1 MFATEKLIKMAL
13 EEDLGSG
20 DVTTLSTVPPDTQA
34 CALIK
39 AKQECVAAGIQVL
52 GLVFRA
58 LDPALKIE
66 ARVADGGRLKVGDP
80 IMVVS
85 GNVISILMAERVAL
99 NFVQR
104 LCGVATLTSRFVAAV
119 EDFPAE
125 IVDTRKTTP
134 GWRSLEKY
142 AVQVGGARNH
152 RHGLFDGILIKDNHI
167 RAAGTIT
174 DASGRTLSGQTVA
187 AFWNSVRHAKPA
199 CIGLNCALGATELRP
214 WLQELSKVAECP
226 VSVHPNAGL
235 PNELGEY
242 DDTPEQ
248 MSAVLAEFAADGLI
262 NLAGG
267 CCGTRPEHIK
277 AIADALSE
285 QQTRTPPKAVPYCRL
300 SGLEPLTLSPDLNF
314 VNVGERTNVTG
325 SAIFSKNVTRR
336 VFAFLRSSIH
346 QI

>member
-20 DVTTLSTVPPDTQA
+20 DVTTLSTVPPGTQA
-34 CALIK
+34 RALIK

-52 GLVFRA
+52 GLVFRT
-58 LDPALKIE
+58 LDPSLKIE
-66 ARVADGGRLKVGDP
+66 ARVADGDRLKVGDP
-80 IMVVS
+80 LMAVS

-104 LCGVATLTSRFVAAV
+104 LCGVATLASRFVAAV

-174 DASGRTLSGQTVA
+174 NAITHAQQLAPHGLKIEVEAADLNEVKEAARSGADIILLDNMDEALLLEAVTFVRDQFPAIKLEASGGIVLENVAQVA
-187 AFWNSVRHAKPA
+187 ASGVDFISVGALTHSAPA
-199 CIGLNCALGATELRP
+199 IDISLDL
-214 WLQELSKVAECP
+214 
-226 VSVHPNAGL
+226 VS
-235 PNELGEY
+235 
-242 DDTPEQ
+242 
-248 MSAVLAEFAADGLI
+248 
-262 NLAGG
+262 
-267 CCGTRPEHIK
+267 
-277 AIADALSE
+277 
-285 QQTRTPPKAVPYCRL
+285 
-300 SGLEPLTLSPDLNF
+300 
-314 VNVGERTNVTG
+314 
-325 SAIFSKNVTRR
+325 
-336 VFAFLRSSIH
+336 
-346 QI
+346 

>member
-20 DVTTLSTVPPDTQA
+20 DVTTLSTVPPGTQA
-34 CALIK
+34 RALIK

-52 GLVFRA
+52 GLVFRT

-66 ARVADGGRLKVGDP
+66 ARVADGDRLKVGDP

-104 LCGVATLTSRFVAAV
+104 LCGIATLTSRFVVAA
-119 EDFPAE
+119 EGFQAE

-174 DASGRTLSGQTVA
+174 DAII
-187 AFWNSVRHAKPA
+187 HAQRLAPH
-199 CIGLNCALGATELRP
+199 GLKIEV
-214 WLQELSKVAECP
+214 E
-226 VSVHPNAGL
+226 
-235 PNELGEY
+235 
-242 DDTPEQ
+242 
-248 MSAVLAEFAADGLI
+248 AADLDEVKEAARSGADIILLDNMDETLLLEAVSFVRDEFPAI
-262 NLAGG
+262 KLEASGG
-267 CCGTRPEHIK
+267 IVLDNVAQAAASGVDFISVGALTHSAP
-277 AIADALSE
+277 AIDISL
-285 QQTRTPPKAVPYCRL
+285 
-300 SGLEPLTLSPDLNF
+300 DL
-314 VNVGERTNVTG
+314 V
-325 SAIFSKNVTRR
+325 S
-336 VFAFLRSSIH
+336 
-346 QI
+346 

>member
-20 DVTTLSTVPPDTQA
+20 DVTTLSTVPPGTQA
-34 CALIK
+34 RALIK
-39 AKQECVAAGIQVL
+39 AKQECVVAGIQVL
-52 GLVFRA
+52 GLVFHS
-58 LDPALKIE
+58 LDPALKLE
-66 ARVADGGRLKVGDP
+66 ARVADGDRLKVGDP

-104 LCGVATLTSRFVAAV
+104 LCGVATLTSRFVVAV

-174 DASGRTLSGQTVA
+174 NAINHAQQLAPHGLKIEVEAADINEVREAARSGADIILLDNMDEALLLEAVTFVRDQFPAIKLEASGGIVLDNVAQVA
-187 AFWNSVRHAKPA
+187 AAGVDFISVGALTHSAPA
-199 CIGLNCALGATELRP
+199 IDISLDL
-214 WLQELSKVAECP
+214 
-226 VSVHPNAGL
+226 VS
-235 PNELGEY
+235 
-242 DDTPEQ
+242 
-248 MSAVLAEFAADGLI
+248 
-262 NLAGG
+262 
-267 CCGTRPEHIK
+267 
-277 AIADALSE
+277 
-285 QQTRTPPKAVPYCRL
+285 
-300 SGLEPLTLSPDLNF
+300 
-314 VNVGERTNVTG
+314 
-325 SAIFSKNVTRR
+325 
-336 VFAFLRSSIH
+336 
-346 QI
+346 